1 MIDQEKI
8 LRIVEASLLAA
19 ESPMEVKDLV
29 DLFNEDELEKD
40 VAAETI
46 RDVLNVIEN
55 ECDQRSIELKRV
67 ASGYRFQVRQEY
79 SEWIGRMLKDRPPRY
94 TRALLETL
102 AIVVYKQPVTRG
114 DIEELRGVSVSQ
126 NIMRTLLE
134 RGWIKSVG
142 QKEVPGRP
150 ALYATTKEFLDYFDL
165 KNINELPEISEI
177 HELVIKEIEAGSNEL
192 AGEIPLS
199 LDLESDSTANTP
211 TDQLFDSSLEEEKA
225 LSNVVNLPVNQ

>member
-8 LRIVEASLLAA
+8 IGIVEAALLAA
-19 ESPMEVKDLV
+19 DSPMEVKELV
-29 DLFNEDELEKD
+29 DLFNGEELEKET
-40 VAAETI
+40 AAKTI
-46 RDVLNVIEN
+46 RDALDVIGGEY
-55 ECDQRSIELKRV
+55 DRRSIELKRV
-67 ASGYRFQVRQEY
+67 ASGFRFQVKQDY
-79 SEWIGRMLKDRPPRY
+79 SEWVGRMLKDRPPRY

-134 RGWIKSVG
+134 RGWIKTVG

-165 KNINELPEISEI
+165 RNLNELPEISDI
-177 HELVIKEIEAGSNEL
+177 QELVVKEIQKGTVDVSEEVAVSV
-192 AGEIPLS
+192 
-199 LDLESDSTANTP
+199 DLEGNEEDGQLSKNTVDSDNAS
-211 TDQLFDSSLEEEKA
+211 
-225 LSNVVNLPVNQ
+225 SNVVSLPLSNG